1 MTASSPAPAKPPR
14 YNNDNTTVLQ
24 FLGSFITCS
33 KLIFFRLDWVV
44 FLTALNFSMPWLST
58 YLYTYTGDVKGAFVN
73 ALTNRDSTAFVKVVF
88 WALKISA
95 FSALTGTVLGQFG
108 KVMGFLYRRNAIMRM
123 QDRYFTALAF
133 YRMNCIDSE
142 GIDNPDGRIAQDAA
156 EIAGIWAS
164 HVPGIGGMVAQ
175 WVLFSRKVYAF
186 ARWHTFLYAIPY
198 FFIITIVKA
207 CFFKP
212 LSKWL
217 ARSERSE
224 NNLRYKHISIR
235 DNAESIAFYKAAKF
249 EQTETR
255 RIFYEFLWQQV
266 RLSLWRVPQ
275 NLLANFNSDLNFPLA
290 NIIMYGPV
298 FQWHIY
304 DGLTPGQINDDI
316 SGSVNQTNIY
326 LAMIEGQSGFFTSLI
341 ENAGVLKR
349 VHDFMTFA
357 ENVAEE
363 SKAVEKAKP
372 TQWNTSFTSILE
384 HKKDNVEVFRFTD
397 VSYGV
402 PTKPDL
408 LLVKNLNLSLR
419 KGESILLSGE
429 SGAGKTA
436 FFRILSQIWNI
447 QSGKLSVSRS
457 NIIPVPQLPQRP
469 YLPCGKLTFR
479 QQISYP
485 QRIKKKEINTE
496 NDAHI
501 LEMITQLDLDPVLQ
515 QCGGLDSSIDFEWHE
530 RFTPGELQNICF
542 LRVLHKKPA
551 LALLDDF
558 TNGVSEEVEAR
569 MYALIKD
576 TGIAYVSAGHRES
589 LKKWHDRQ
597 LILHGD
603 GGYELVELHH

>member
-73 ALTNRDSTAFVKVVF
+73 ALTNRDSAAFVKVVF

-95 FSALTGTVLGQFG
+95 FSALTGTVLSQFS

-142 GIDNPDGRIAQDAA
+142 GIDNP
-156 EIAGIWAS
+156 
-164 HVPGIGGMVAQ
+164 
-175 WVLFSRKVYAF
+175 RKVYAF

-198 FFIITIVKA
+198 FCIITVVKA

-235 DNAESIAFYKAAKF
+235 DNAESIAFYRAAEF

-255 RIFYEFLWQQV
+255 RIFHEFLWQQV
-266 RLSLWRVPQ
+266 KLNLWRAPQ
-275 NLLANFNSDLNFPLA
+275 NLLANINSNLNFPLA
-290 NIIMYGPV
+290 NMLMYSPV

-304 DGLTPGQINDDI
+304 DGMTPADKNDNI
-316 SGSVNQTNIY
+316 SDSVNQTNTY
-326 LAMIEGQSGFFTSLI
+326 FYMIEDQSDFFTSLI
-341 ENAGVLKR
+341 ESAGVLKR
-349 VHDFMTFA
+349 VHDFMMFA

-372 TQWNTSFTSILE
+372 T
-384 HKKDNVEVFRFTD
+384 
-397 VSYGV
+397 
-402 PTKPDL
+402 
-408 LLVKNLNLSLR
+408 
-419 KGESILLSGE
+419 
-429 SGAGKTA
+429 
-436 FFRILSQIWNI
+436 
-447 QSGKLSVSRS
+447 
-457 NIIPVPQLPQRP
+457 
-469 YLPCGKLTFR
+469 
-479 QQISYP
+479 
-485 QRIKKKEINTE
+485 
-496 NDAHI
+496 
-501 LEMITQLDLDPVLQ
+501 
-515 QCGGLDSSIDFEWHE
+515 
-530 RFTPGELQNICF
+530 
-542 LRVLHKKPA
+542 
-551 LALLDDF
+551 
-558 TNGVSEEVEAR
+558 
-569 MYALIKD
+569 
-576 TGIAYVSAGHRES
+576 
-589 LKKWHDRQ
+589 
-597 LILHGD
+597 
-603 GGYELVELHH
+603 